1 MSELAKDSI
10 NQQFGGKVRVRVG
23 GILVENEK
31 ILLLKHEGVGP
42 DQYLW
47 SPPGGGMEF
56 GQDAEENL
64 IREFKEETFLDIS
77 VEKFL
82 FVNEFKDNKI
92 HAIELFFQVKKIGG
106 VIDLGADPEMNQN
119 QILTEFK
126 YFNYQD
132 LKKVQKNRLH
142 NMFHAINK
150 PQEVFNLTG
159 YFKFVINSLK

>member
-1 MSELAKDSI
+1 MSEHAKESI
-10 NQQFGGKVRVRVG
+10 NQQFGGKLRVRVG
-23 GILVENEK
+23 GILIENDK

-42 DQYLW
+42 NQYLW

-64 IREFKEETFLDIS
+64 KREFKEETNLEIS
-77 VEKFL
+77 VESFL
-82 FVNEFKDNKI
+82 FVNEYLDNKI
-92 HAIELFFQVKKIGG
+92 HAIELFFKVKKVGG
-106 VIDLGADPEMNQN
+106 NIILGADPEMKQK
-119 QILTEFK
+119 QILTEFR
-126 YFNYQD
+126 YFDYEE
-132 LKKVQKNRLH
+132 LKKEQKSRLH